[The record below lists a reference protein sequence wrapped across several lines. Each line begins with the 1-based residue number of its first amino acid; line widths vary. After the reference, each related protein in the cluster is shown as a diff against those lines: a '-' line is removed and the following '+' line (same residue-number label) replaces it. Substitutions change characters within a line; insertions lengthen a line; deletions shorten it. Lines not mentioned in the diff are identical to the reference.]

1 MTHDVLIAGGG
12 LAGLSLALQLK
23 DAMPHLDVRV
33 IERRAHPVP
42 IAAHKIGESTVEI
55 GAHYFSHTLGLREH
69 LDAEHVR
76 KFGFRF
82 FFSEGARDLAAV
94 TELGASRV
102 LPTPAWQLDRGIFE
116 NFLAEEVVRR
126 GVRFEDETRVTR
138 IELDAEAGHRVE
150 IEREEK
156 REIVH
161 ARWLIDASGR
171 AGLLKRKC
179 DLAEDNAHNANAVWF
194 RLNAR
199 LHVDEWSAD
208 AKWRTRCDPPARW
221 RSTNHMCGPGYW
233 LWLIPLGSG
242 AHSVGIVADADM
254 HPLETMNTFER
265 AMAWIALHQP
275 VVHDAIVDVLNHAP
289 DALMDFAFFRKFSYG
304 CKQVFSRDRWALTG
318 DAGRFLDPFYSPGS
332 DFIAIGNT
340 YITELIR
347 ADRAGEPLRMPVV
360 MYDEFFRQ
368 FYDSMLTLYT
378 GQYPLFGDARV
389 MPIKVLWDYTYY
401 WGVLCPL
408 FFQQRLTDLALLEEL
423 QQPLTRARAL
433 NAAMQPLLREW
444 SSASFMHAAESDRS
458 NVMLDQAA
466 LPWFAELNRALT
478 DSLGDVEVRARLRAN
493 IEQLERLGAEI
504 AGLAVNE
511 VPGLSVHVPAGL
523 TLEMEPTLL
532 QGMTPVAASAVAKL
546 DYGSAGFA
554 VNVTR
559 NCIPSR

>member
-1 MTHDVLIAGGG
+1 MTHDVLIVGGG
-12 LAGLSLALQLK
+12 LAGLTLALQLK
-23 DAMPHLDVRV
+23 DAMPELDVRV
-33 IERRAHPVP
+33 VERRAHPVP

-55 GAHYFSHTLGLREH
+55 GAHYFSHTLNLREH
-69 LDAEHVR
+69 LDAEHIR

-82 FFSEGARDLAAV
+82 FFSEGTRDLAAV
-94 TELGASRV
+94 TELGASRA
-102 LPTPAWQLDRGIFE
+102 LPTPAWQIDRGIFE

-126 GVRFEDETRVTR
+126 GVRFEDQTRVTR
-138 IELDAEAGHRVE
+138 IDLDAEAGHGVE
-150 IEREEK
+150 IEREQM
-156 REIVH
+156 RETVH

-179 DLAEDNAHNANAVWF
+179 ELAEDNAHNANAVWF

-208 AKWRTRCDPPARW
+208 ARWRTRCDPPARW

-242 AHSVGIVADADM
+242 AHSVGIVADAEM

-265 AMAWIALHQP
+265 AMAWIERHQP
-275 VVHDAIVDVLNHAP
+275 VVHDAIIDVLNDKP

-304 CKQVFSRDRWALTG
+304 CEQVFSRDRWALTG

-347 ADRAGEPLRMPVV
+347 ADRAGEKLRTPVL
-360 MYDEFFRQ
+360 MYGELYRQ

-378 GQYPLFGDARV
+378 GQYPLFGDPRV
-389 MPIKVLWDYTYY
+389 MPVKVLWDYTYY

-408 FFQQRLTDLALLEEL
+408 FFQKRLTDLALLDDL
-423 QQPLTRARAL
+423 QQPLTRARTL
-433 NAAMQPLLREW
+433 NAAMQPLLRAW
-444 SSASFMHAAESDRS
+444 SAATATRDIDPDSTKA
-458 NVMLDQAA
+458 MLDQAA

-478 DSLGDVEVRARLRAN
+478 DRLDEAQVSTRLRAN

-504 AGLAVNE
+504 AGLAVSE
-511 VPGLSVHVPAGL
+511 APEITAQVPAGL
-523 TLEMEPTLL
+523 TLEMECTLL
-532 QGMTPVAASAVAKL
+532 RGMTPVAASAMA
-546 DYGSAGFA
+546 
-554 VNVTR
+554 
-559 NCIPSR
+559 